1 VEPRLYNCPH
11 SPEKHGGVDEV
22 NLPHGLGVVV
32 CTDLSPSP
40 MSAAQLN
47 SISAAQVQSAL
58 ATHIKNTLEESSLG
72 ATCKAERCALEIDNE
87 RVLVSLYTSLLER
100 TACKSD
106 HQKKVLVW
114 HRGNGWTKE
123 DDIELHISATE
134 VWGWS

>member
-1 VEPRLYNCPH
+1 VYRPVTLPDVSCTA
-11 SPEKHGGVDEV
+11 KF
-22 NLPHGLGVVV
+22 NLG
-32 CTDLSPSP
+32 
-40 MSAAQLN
+40 SANAEC
-47 SISAAQVQSAL
+47 L